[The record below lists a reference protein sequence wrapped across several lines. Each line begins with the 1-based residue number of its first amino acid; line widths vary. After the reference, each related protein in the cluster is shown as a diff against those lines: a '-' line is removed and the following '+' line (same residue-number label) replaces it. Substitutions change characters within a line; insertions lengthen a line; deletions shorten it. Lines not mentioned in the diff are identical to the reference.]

1 MLQALFNKVD
11 ILPQMF
17 SCKFCEIFKNTF
29 LTEHLQT
36 MASID
41 MWFFFLWIFRKKESE
56 CQHYVYCIFHE
67 LVLFM
72 LSDDF
77 FETLFH
83 LPIVSWC

>member
-41 MWFFFLWIFRKKESE
+41 M
-56 CQHYVYCIFHE
+56 
-67 LVLFM
+67 
-72 LSDDF
+72 
-77 FETLFH
+77 
-83 LPIVSWC
+83 